1 MALFLFVVFMLNVD
15 RIKANATPFY
25 YPLWLLLMVGLL
37 GYIAYRILGASSNAI
52 EPVILSEQTKQL
64 GVLLYQKYALAF
76 EVMGV
81 ALLTSMLGAIA
92 LVIKPKVAS

>member
-37 GYIAYRILGASSNAI
+37 GYIAYRILGAGSNTI

-64 GVLLYQKYALAF
+64 GILLYQKYALAF

-92 LVIKPKVAS
+92 LVIKPRVAS